1 MNLIALAP
9 KYFVFQ
15 SWEVVTL
22 FLEFVVVPIV
32 AVAVLRH
39 VISIKN
45 GMLISIGL
53 LLVLCAIAPSLYS
66 IMMPGAL
73 SYWGRW
79 CAALLMLSLTGSL
92 LLLREERRRT
102 KPTPS

>member
-1 MNLIALAP
+1 MNLVALAP
-9 KYFVFQ
+9 DYFVFQ
-15 SWEVVTL
+15 SWVVVTL
-22 FLEFVVVPIV
+22 FLVFVVGPIV
-32 AVAVLRH
+32 AVAILRQ

-45 GMLISIGL
+45 GILISIGL
-53 LLVLCAIAPSLYS
+53 LLAFVAIAPSLYS
-66 IMMPGAL
+66 IMTPGAL

-92 LLLREERRRT
+92 LLMRKERKRA